1 MYQQA
6 FLNIDAGS
14 MADSDSES
22 YFKISIH
29 SLEKKYERN
38 EIRLIELNTTIGEFL
53 SSFIQEQ
60 NENEVIIKR
69 VKCGADF
76 EVKLH
81 ETPMSVI
88 HSFGY
93 KYFTV
98 LFQFC
103 H

>member
-22 YFKISIH
+22 YFKISIN

-69 VKCGADF
+69 VKCGADL
-76 EVKLH
+76 EVKLQ
-81 ETPMSVI
+81 TRMSVI

>member
-60 NENEVIIKR
+60 NENEVIIKQ
-69 VKCGADF
+69 VKCGVDF
-76 EVKLH
+76 EVKLQ
-81 ETPMSVI
+81 TPMSVI